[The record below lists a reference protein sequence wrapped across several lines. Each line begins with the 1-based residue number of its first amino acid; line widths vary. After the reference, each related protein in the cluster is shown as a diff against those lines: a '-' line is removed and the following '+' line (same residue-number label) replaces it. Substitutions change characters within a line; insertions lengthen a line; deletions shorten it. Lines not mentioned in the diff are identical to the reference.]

1 MNVGN
6 RISEA
11 ITFYGRN
18 PPMLCNELSF
28 DCFNG
33 SSGSRHCCR
42 LRPNVNNKWRRLPLV
57 KACRRLRV
65 SECDVNSQ
73 IWCKSGEKHTFGNL
87 CPLEHP
93 KSEFIPRTACGAS
106 EPLGT
111 VTFADFKWIRDG
123 ITRPNVMNFKWA
135 HMPSSHNYDFEEEFP
150 ARVALKAGDVF
161 RGWIKH
167 LRSLKILIYL
177 TATKRA
183 LPPRGWLKANSR
195 LSKVKVET

>member
-65 SECDVNSQ
+65 NECDVNSQ
-73 IWCKSGEKHTFGNL
+73 IRCKSAKKHTFSNL
-87 CPLEHP
+87 CPLEHTKP
-93 KSEFIPRTACGAS
+93 EFISENCLRSVRTTGNSHFCW
-106 EPLGT
+106 
-111 VTFADFKWIRDG
+111 FQ
-123 ITRPNVMNFKWA
+123 MNLWWNHQAERHEFQMSA
-135 HMPSSHNYDFEEEFP
+135 HAELPQ
-150 ARVALKAGDVF
+150 LWF
-161 RGWIKH
+161 RGRI
-167 LRSLKILIYL
+167 
-177 TATKRA
+177 
-183 LPPRGWLKANSR
+183 SR
-195 LSKVKVET
+195 PSCS